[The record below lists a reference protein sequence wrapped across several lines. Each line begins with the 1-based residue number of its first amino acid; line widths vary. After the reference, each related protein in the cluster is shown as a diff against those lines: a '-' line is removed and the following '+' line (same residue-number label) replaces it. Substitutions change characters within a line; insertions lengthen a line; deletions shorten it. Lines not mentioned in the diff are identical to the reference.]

1 MLSFLRDQNS
11 EELPAEKKM
20 KAAAV
25 AAGKA
30 AGSKKSAGS
39 KKAADSKATD
49 SKAADSKAA
58 DSKAADSKAADSKT
72 SASKTAG
79 INKVLRDDAINSQE
93 PEFLTV
99 SSHGKRVRKTTT
111 LLVVLFIIGLICLVF
126 MIKKSSPKTASAS
139 NSPSEDTLVETAIAR
154 LTGVKTQMFSRIDE
168 IVGKFYE
175 FSEVPQVKVNEL
187 AKNPFELET
196 KTGNI
201 KRGADNEMDARA
213 LWQQQ
218 LRQNSKG
225 MQLWSI
231 MQTNQGNRCM
241 INDEVLGEG
250 DSIRGFKVT
259 QIGDNFVKLESD
271 GVQIELTLSE

>member
-1 MLSFLRDQNS
+1 MLSFLRDQNP
-11 EELPAEKKM
+11 EELPADKKM
-20 KAAAV
+20 QAAAAAASKVAASKAAA
-25 AAGKA
+25 
-30 AGSKKSAGS
+30 S
-39 KKAADSKATD
+39 KKAPSDG
-49 SKAADSKAA
+49 
-58 DSKAADSKAADSKT
+58 
-72 SASKTAG
+72 AG
-79 INKVLRDDAINSQE
+79 KSQE

-99 SSHGKRVRKTTT
+99 ASHGKRVRKTTT

-154 LTGVKTQMFSRIDE
+154 LTGVKTQMFNRIDE

-175 FSEVPQVKVNEL
+175 FSNVPQVKVNEL

-196 KTGNI
+196 ISGNI
-201 KRGADNEMDARA
+201 KRSAENEMDARA

-231 MQTNQGNRCM
+231 MQTHQGNRCM
-241 INDEVLGEG
+241 IDDEILGEG

-259 QIGDNFVKLESD
+259 EIGDNFVKLESD
-271 GVQIELTLSE
+271 GVQIELKLSE

>member
-20 KAAAV
+20 KAAAA

-30 AGSKKSAGS
+30 AGIKKSAGSKAADSKAAGS
-39 KKAADSKATD
+39 KKAADSE
-49 SKAADSKAA
+49 AADSE
-58 DSKAADSKAADSKT
+58 AADSKT

-79 INKVLRDDAINSQE
+79 INKVLRDDAIKSQE

-111 LLVVLFIIGLICLVF
+111 LLVILFIIGLICLVF

-139 NSPSEDTLVETAIAR
+139 NNPSEDTLVETAIAR

-175 FSEVPQVKVNEL
+175 FSDVPQVKVNEL

-201 KRGADNEMDARA
+201 KRSVDNEMDARA

-231 MQTNQGNRCM
+231 MQMNQGNRCM